1 MPEQTYPVQ
10 QSGKSNNITSM
21 VKNFSLGEKIIGI
34 GAVAGIVSFF
44 LTWFSYPDDFAESM
58 DISEEVTGMD
68 IAGWAYLIPALMIVS
83 LVILYLSST
92 KGSRAKVKFSSIQIF
107 IGTVVAT
114 LGITIYQ
121 TLSSVKEW
129 ISEEM
134 GDAAG
139 GLARGL
145 TKEMEEISQPEIG
158 FWIFIAG
165 ALAIIVG
172 AYLVQKRN
180 LKE

>member
-10 QSGKSNNITSM
+10 QSGKSNKNITSM

-34 GAVAGIVSFF
+34 GAIAGIVSFF

-68 IAGWAYLIPALMIVS
+68 IGSWAYLIPALMIVS
-83 LVILYLSST
+83 LVILYLSSN
-92 KGSRAKVKFSSIQIF
+92 KGSKAKIKFSSIQIF

-114 LGITIYQ
+114 LGITVYQ

-134 GDAAG
+134 SD
-139 GLARGL
+139 GLAKGL

-165 ALAIIVG
+165 ALAVIVG